1 MIRVQNSSFQSA
13 LKLSI
18 PASIGGDEYTNAAFY
33 KTSTKSIKNPKH
45 YQNTPKR
52 LYFSKS
58 QLKILEEIGLTRFF
72 KKVDESSEF
81 ALRRNYVYNIC
92 EHRQSPLMSLIK
104 CSMNMV

>member
-1 MIRVQNSSFQSA
+1 MFTNEA
-13 LKLSI
+13 L
-18 PASIGGDEYTNAAFY
+18 F
-33 KTSTKSIKNPKH
+33 KTSAKSIKNPLH

-52 LYFSKS
+52 LYFSRS
-58 QLKILEEIGLTRFF
+58 QLKLLEAIGLTKYF

-104 CSMNMV
+104 CSMNMVQAVKPKKNPTSY